1 MTRSDYE
8 DRQNRRK
15 ERLLERAARAEEE
28 GQAAYDAADRI
39 AKGIPLGQPI
49 LIGHHSER
57 GHRADLKRIDRGM
70 TKAVNKAAEAKEL
83 RRRAEAVGTAGVSS
97 DDPDALKKLRWKLR
111 DLEARREKRKLINAA
126 WRKAGRPTPD
136 DAAAWSKLGDDVGLS
151 PAGVHQLR
159 LELAKRSWDPD
170 GTPFPAY
177 SLKNTGAEIRRLKK
191 RIEDLE
197 RAAEQTDDVEKDV
210 GVCRI
215 VENVGAGRIQLIF
228 DGKPKDQVRATLKR
242 HGFRWSPREG
252 AWQRLL
258 NEAGRTAARIVVQE
272 LKGGE

>member
-1 MTRSDYE
+1 M
-8 DRQNRRK
+8 
-15 ERLLERAARAEEE
+15 L
-28 GQAAYDAADRI
+28 
-39 AKGIPLGQPI
+39 
-49 LIGHHSER
+49 
-57 GHRADLKRIDRGM
+57 
-70 TKAVNKAAEAKEL
+70 
-83 RRRAEAVGTAGVSS
+83 
-97 DDPDALKKLRWKLR
+97 
-111 DLEARREKRKLINAA
+111 
-126 WRKAGRPTPD
+126 
-136 DAAAWSKLGDDVGLS
+136 
-151 PAGVHQLR
+151 
-159 LELAKRSWDPD
+159 
-170 GTPFPAY
+170 
-177 SLKNTGAEIRRLKK
+177 RRLKK

-210 GVCRI
+210 GVCRV